1 MQKKQLEQARRNFTG
16 GQSTQS
22 LRTAVQADLAVVK
35 SAYDL
40 AEQFMTKIEMLL
52 ANVEHDDKP
61 AKALKELAGAYKD
74 TAFTMVA
81 MRTEARASIAHAR
94 APRAEPAQPA
104 VPAESQPVALVQ
116 AVTPERVRAALPA
129 FTPAECD
136 APVPTV
142 VNGCAGLGPAG
153 LECEPAEPAEP
164 EACAECD
171 APAVH
176 CTCVRVVVL

>member
-81 MRTEARASIAHAR
+81 MRTEARASIASAR
-94 APRAEPAQPA
+94 VAAQPA
-104 VPAESQPVALVQ
+104 VPAESQPVALPL
-116 AVTPERVRAALPA
+116 ATRALPRPAPA
-129 FTPAECD
+129 FTEPECS
-136 APVPTV
+136 APVPTI
-142 VNGCAGLGPAG
+142 VNGRAVLGSAGP
-153 LECEPAEPAEP
+153 ECEPASDGT
-164 EACAECD
+164 CD
-171 APAVH
+171 ACDAVH

>member
-94 APRAEPAQPA
+94 APRADSALPTD
-104 VPAESQPVALVQ
+104 SQPIALVQ
-116 AVTPERVRAALPA
+116 AERARPA
-129 FTPAECD
+129 PVFTPAECS
-136 APVPTV
+136 APVPTI
-142 VNGCAGLGPAG
+142 VNGRAVLGAQAECASAEPT
-153 LECEPAEPAEP
+153 ECEQ
-164 EACAECD
+164 CATL
-171 APAVH
+171 AGA